1 MKINVRY
8 LDGEFGKLKQIDVG
22 DWIDLRSRIN
32 LHMESFQFELIP
44 LGLAIELPE
53 GYEAIIAPRS
63 STFKKYGLI
72 QTNGIG
78 IVDNS
83 YCGNNDE
90 WKMPV
95 FAMRD
100 TFIQKGDRIAQFR
113 IIPSMGKITINE
125 VNNLTHKDCGGF
137 GSTGT
142 K

>member
-1 MKINVRY
+1 MIKVRY
-8 LDGEFGKLKQIDVG
+8 LDGEIQRLKQIEKG

-32 LHMESFQFELIP
+32 IHLDSFQFAMIP
-44 LGLAIELPE
+44 LGVAMELPE

-63 STFKKYGLI
+63 STFKRYGLI

-90 WKMPV
+90 WMLPV
-95 FAMRD
+95 YAIRD
-100 TFIQKGDRIAQFR
+100 TYIQKGDRIAQFR
-113 IIPSMGKITINE
+113 ILKSQGILDIKE
-125 VNNLTHKDCGGF
+125 VNQLQGKDRVGF
-137 GSTGT
+137 GSTGR

>member
-1 MKINVRY
+1 MIKVRY
-8 LDGEFGKLKQIDVG
+8 LDGEIEPLKQIDNG
-22 DWIDLRSRIN
+22 DWIDLRSRVNIH
-32 LHMESFQFELIP
+32 LDSFQFTMIP
-44 LGLAIELPE
+44 LGVAMELPV
-53 GYEAIIAPRS
+53 GYEGIIAPRS

-90 WKMPV
+90 WMLPV
-95 FAMRD
+95 FAVRD

-113 IIPSMGKITINE
+113 ILKSQGPIKFEE
-125 VNNLTHKDCGGF
+125 VNQLYGKDRGGF